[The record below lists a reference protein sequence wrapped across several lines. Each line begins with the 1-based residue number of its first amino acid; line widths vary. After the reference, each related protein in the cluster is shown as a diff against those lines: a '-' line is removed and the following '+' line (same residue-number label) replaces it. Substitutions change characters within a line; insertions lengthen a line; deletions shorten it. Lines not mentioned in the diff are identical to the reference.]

1 MAEPHEPAT
10 VDAFARGFLA
20 VVFAMFSALG
30 GWLWA
35 RVNRNHDAR
44 IKHGERLD
52 KLDSRVEE
60 TRAQVR
66 DAVRD
71 LADKAV
77 TPECVR
83 EVIDEALDRRDR
95 VHDTRRAELE
105 RVRQLEVRAEV
116 AAAIDAAV
124 PKIAREVRFSLGAL
138 WCDHDHDEGK
148 KGGG

>member
-95 VHDTRRAELE
+95 VRDTRRAPSTAPW
-105 RVRQLEVRAEV
+105 RCCSICRAPRS
-116 AAAIDAAV
+116 ASAGS
-124 PKIAREVRFSLGAL
+124 PSRSS
-138 WCDHDHDEGK
+138 
-148 KGGG
+148 